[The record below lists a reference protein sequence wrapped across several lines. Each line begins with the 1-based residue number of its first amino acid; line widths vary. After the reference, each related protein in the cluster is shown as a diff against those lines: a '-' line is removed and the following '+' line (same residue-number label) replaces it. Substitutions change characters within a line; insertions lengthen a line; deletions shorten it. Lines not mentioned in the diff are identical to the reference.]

1 MPQIRPIKDLR
12 NTNEI
17 SEICHQSG
25 EPVFITKNGYGDLVV
40 MSMETYE
47 RQMARVEFYDKLAVA
62 EAQIAEGNLLDAD
75 AAFGKLRVKICCTA
89 SSM

>member
-12 NTNEI
+12 DTNEI
-17 SEICHQSG
+17 SAICHQSG

-47 RQMARVEFYDKLAVA
+47 RQMARAEVYSKLAEA
-62 EAQIAEGNLLDAD
+62 EAQVAEGQLLDAD
-75 AAFGKLRVKICCTA
+75 SVFKKLREKHGYGK
-89 SSM
+89 